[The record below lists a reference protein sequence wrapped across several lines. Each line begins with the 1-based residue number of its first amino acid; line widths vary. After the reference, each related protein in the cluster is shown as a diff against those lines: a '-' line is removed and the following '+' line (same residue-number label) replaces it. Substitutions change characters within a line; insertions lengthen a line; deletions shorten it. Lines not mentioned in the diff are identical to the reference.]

1 MDLERDKKRL
11 LEKLRRELHDDDIVD
26 AMDKVPREDF
36 VPAGLRHLAYS
47 DIPLPIG
54 YGQTVSQPYMIAT
67 MLSVLRLRGN
77 ESILE
82 LGTGS
87 GYQAAILA
95 ELVPNGKVLSVE
107 VVPELENHAR
117 ERLTSLGYSNLE
129 VAPASGELG
138 CPEKAPFDAIVVS
151 AGAPK
156 LPQSLIAQ
164 LAVGGRMAI
173 PIGNLDGQNLM
184 KVDRT
189 GEGYNVRVLGACR
202 FVPLVGDEA
211 WDPNRLNVRRQDHG

>member
-11 LEKLRRELHDDDIVD
+11 LEKLRRELRDDNVVD
-26 AMDKVPREDF
+26 AMYKVPREDF
-36 VPAGLRHLAYS
+36 VPTGLRHLAYADS
-47 DIPLPIG
+47 PLPIG
-54 YGQTVSQPYMIAT
+54 SGQTISQPYMIAT
-67 MLSVLRLRGN
+67 MLSVLGLRGN

-95 ELVPNGKVLSVE
+95 EMAPLGNVLSVE
-107 VVPELENHAR
+107 VVPELERQAR
-117 ERLTSLGYSNLE
+117 DRLATLGYANLE
-129 VAPASGELG
+129 VATASIELG

-156 LPQSLIAQ
+156 LPQSLIVQ
-164 LAVGGRMAI
+164 LSLGGRMAI
-173 PIGNLDGQNLM
+173 PIGNLEGQNLM

-202 FVPLVGDEA
+202 FVPLVGNEA
-211 WDPNRLNVRRQDHG
+211 WDPNRLDARRQGKG

>member
-1 MDLERDKKRL
+1 MDLESDKKRL
-11 LEKLRRELHDDDIVD
+11 LEKLRRELRDDNVVE
-26 AMDKVPREDF
+26 AMYKVPREDF
-36 VPAGLRHLAYS
+36 VPAGLRNLTYS

-67 MLSVLRLRGN
+67 MLSVLDLRGN

-95 ELVPNGKVLSVE
+95 EMAAGGKVLSVE
-107 VVPELENHAR
+107 IVPELERQAR
-117 ERLTSLGYSNLE
+117 DRLASLGYANLE
-129 VAPASGELG
+129 VALSSGELG

-164 LAVGGRMAI
+164 LTVGGRMAI

-202 FVPLVGDEA
+202 FVPLVGNEA
-211 WDPNRLNVRRQDHG
+211 WDPNRLDARRRDNE

>member
-1 MDLERDKKRL
+1 MDLERDKKSL
-11 LEKLRRELHDDDIVD
+11 LEKLRRELRDDNVVD
-26 AMDKVPREDF
+26 AMYKVPREAF
-36 VPAGLRHLAYS
+36 VPAGLRNMAYS

-67 MLSVLRLRGN
+67 MLSVLGLRGN

-95 ELVPNGKVLSVE
+95 ELVPDGKVLSVE
-107 VVPELENHAR
+107 IVPELESQAR
-117 ERLTSLGYSNLE
+117 ERLASLGYSNLE
-129 VAPASGELG
+129 VESASGELG
-138 CPEKAPFDAIVVS
+138 CPNRAPFDAIVVS

-156 LPQSLIAQ
+156 LPHSLITQ
-164 LAVGGRMAI
+164 LSVGGRMAI
-173 PIGNLDGQNLM
+173 PIGNLEGQNLM

-202 FVPLVGDEA
+202 FVPLVGNDA
-211 WDPNRLNVRRQDHG
+211 WDPNRLNVRRQDKG

>member
-11 LEKLRRELHDDDIVD
+11 LEKLRRELRDDNVVD
-26 AMDKVPREDF
+26 AMYKVPREDF
-36 VPAGLRHLAYS
+36 VPTGLRHLAYA

-54 YGQTVSQPYMIAT
+54 SGQTISQPYMIAA
-67 MLSVLRLRGN
+67 MLNVLGLRGN

-95 ELVPNGKVLSVE
+95 EMAPRGKVLSVE
-107 VVPELENHAR
+107 VVPELERQAR
-117 ERLTSLGYSNLE
+117 DRLATLGYANLE
-129 VAPASGELG
+129 VALASGELG
-138 CPEKAPFDAIVVS
+138 CPKKAPFDAIVVS

-156 LPQSLIAQ
+156 LPQSLIVQ
-164 LAVGGRMAI
+164 LSLGGRMAI
-173 PIGNLDGQNLM
+173 PIGNLEGQNLM

-202 FVPLVGDEA
+202 FVPLVGNEA
-211 WDPNRLNVRRQDHG
+211 WDPNRLDARRRDKE